1 MSNIKRHPIVFILLF
16 FITCSV
22 FRAIEYF
29 VIRTD
34 QSIIGEAFL
43 HKLIGIG
50 LLAAAIR
57 YLGYRW
63 SDIGF
68 RAENAL
74 KGIFNGLL
82 FGVAVFAVA
91 YGAELLI
98 SYSSGN
104 IPSIQFYL
112 TSYTVNGN
120 RAIQGGAILVL
131 ICILGNIINVVMEE
145 GIFRGLFVRFAEE
158 KYSFTKAC
166 IIASLLFGFW
176 HIAAPVRNVVD
187 GLQSPMGAFMMG
199 LMLVGTS
206 TLAGIQYVM
215 LYKMTG
221 ALWVSMAFH
230 FVNNTSVNL
239 LHIVTESGADELQP
253 IRLTITGTIS
263 FIVVLIMFL
272 RHRMRKNNAPN
283 NLKSEIHDELH

>member
-1 MSNIKRHPIVFILLF
+1 MLNIKQRPIVFILLF
-16 FITCSV
+16 FFVCSV

-50 LLAAAIR
+50 LLAAAIHF
-57 YLGYRW
+57 LGLRW

-68 RAENAL
+68 RAESAL
-74 KGIFNGLL
+74 KGVCYGLV

-91 YGAELLI
+91 YSVEMLI
-98 SYSSGN
+98 NYLAGN
-104 IPSIQFYL
+104 MPSLQFYL
-112 TSYTVNGN
+112 TSYTVDGN
-120 RAIQGGAILVL
+120 RAMQGGVTFIL
-131 ICILGNIINVVMEE
+131 ICILGNVINVIMEE
-145 GIFRGLFVRFAEE
+145 GIFRGLFIRLAEQ
-158 KYSFTKAC
+158 KYSFLKAC

-187 GLQSPMGAFMMG
+187 GVQSPMGAFMMG

-206 TLAGIQYVM
+206 ILAGIQYVM

-221 ALWVSMAFH
+221 ALWVSMALH

-239 LHIVTESGADELQP
+239 LHVVTTSGADEMQT

-263 FIVVLIMFL
+263 FIIVFVMFWF
-272 RHRMRKNNAPN
+272 HRIKQQAKN
-283 NLKSEIHDELH
+283 DELGKK